1 MDNLSGFG
9 WLLVSIVAP
18 LLKGVY
24 LGECFAIEPT
34 RKNGGIQYPPNERKS
49 KGTGYVTPKGGDELT
64 PSERREADAQV
75 WGRRLAALEAF
86 LSPSIEVG
94 QDGVERMIHHP
105 NEIKEI
111 SPFTEGVGLVLP
123 GEIGPSYNP
132 DVGFGARVYSEYKH
146 SPHSDGQR
154 IVKGLSAGQT

>member
-34 RKNGGIQYPPNERKS
+34 RKNGGVSYPPNERNRVGKS
-49 KGTGYVTPKGGDELT
+49 YVVPKEGDRLT
-64 PSERREADAQV
+64 PSERREADATI
-75 WGRRLAALEAF
+75 WGRRLAALDAF
-86 LSPSIEVG
+86 YSLQTRGDDEEG
-94 QDGVERMIHHP
+94 
-105 NEIKEI
+105 NE